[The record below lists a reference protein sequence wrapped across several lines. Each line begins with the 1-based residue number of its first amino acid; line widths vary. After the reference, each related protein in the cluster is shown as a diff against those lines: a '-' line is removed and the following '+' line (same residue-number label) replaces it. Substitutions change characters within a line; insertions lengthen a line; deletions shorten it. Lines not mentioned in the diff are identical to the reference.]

1 MFHEVRGVLAVASA
15 ESGDDSTKIVIGS
28 ALIATGLNL
37 LANIQMDR
45 AAVEFER
52 SVRVMEHSK

>member
-15 ESGDDSTKIVIGS
+15 ESGDDSKILIGS